1 MPEKLTRDILWEW
14 SHRYLKIGFG
24 IDPIDVLRS
33 SMGSIPQAS
42 FSYLW
47 DQSHKC
53 PQVTYGIYPKNYMRN
68 LLGTI
73 CENSPTGT
81 RKGVMVFSSHLWDWS
96 HKSIRNS
103 SGTVCENGPIS
114 TKNGLWDRSHMCRH
128 ITYGF
133 DPIGL
138 IKSCLGLIPSRET
151 HQEQFVRMVP

>member
-1 MPEKLTRDILWEW
+1 MSTINLWDW
-14 SHRYLKIGFG
+14 SHKMPDKLIRKIWKNG
-24 IDPIDVLRS
+24 PIS
-33 SMGSIPQAS
+33 TKSM
-42 FSYLW
+42 LW
-47 DQSHKC
+47 DRSHRC
-53 PQVTYGIYPKNYMRN
+53 PQVTYGIYPKKYMRN
-68 LLGTI
+68 SLGTI
-73 CENSPTGT
+73 CENGPTGT

-96 HKSIRNS
+96 HKSMRNS

-151 HQEQFVRMVP
+151 HQKKFVRMVP